1 MRADNENKMVNGKKQ
16 VVPIHPDGRYALVM
30 PDVLTQEEVEKIR
43 LKLELWRRSGEQFIV
58 LAGDVALV
66 RVDG

>member
-1 MRADNENKMVNGKKQ
+1 MRTDYENKMLNGKKQ

-30 PDVLTQEEVEKIR
+30 PDSLTQEDVEKIR
-43 LKLELWRRSGEQFIV
+43 IKLEVWRRSGEQFIV

-66 RVDG
+66 RVDE